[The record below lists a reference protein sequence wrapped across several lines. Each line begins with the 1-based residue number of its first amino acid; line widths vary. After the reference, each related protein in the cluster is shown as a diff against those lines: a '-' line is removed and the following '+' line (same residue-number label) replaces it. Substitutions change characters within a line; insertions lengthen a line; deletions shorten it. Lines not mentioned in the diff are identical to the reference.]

1 MAFAGVAREKFIVTH
16 GQLSIFAS
24 SAIAE
29 RGFCSAC
36 GTPLTYRGLSA
47 AHTSVTLGSLDD
59 PNAVAPETQLGV
71 ESQVTWLHSALS
83 LPAIRSDDWLKSKKI
98 ADVGNHQHPDHET

>member
-36 GTPLTYRGLSA
+36 GTPLTYRGIMGA
-47 AHTSVTLGSLDD
+47 RISVTLGSLDD
-59 PNAVAPETQLGV
+59 PDAVVPESQLGLEARV
-71 ESQVTWLHSALS
+71 SWLPAALS
-83 LPAIRSDDWLKSKKI
+83 LPSVRVDAWLASKNI
-98 ADVGNHQHPDHET
+98 ADAGSRQHPDRET